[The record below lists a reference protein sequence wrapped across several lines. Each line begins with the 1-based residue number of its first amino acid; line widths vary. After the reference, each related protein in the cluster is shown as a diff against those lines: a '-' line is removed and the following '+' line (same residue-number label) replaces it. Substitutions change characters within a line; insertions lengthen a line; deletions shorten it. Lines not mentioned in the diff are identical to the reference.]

1 MIGDA
6 AATQR
11 ILPSCELCT
20 VLCHSKGVMEGEEK
34 ERVVRKR
41 KDSLKKMMRRKG
53 GRKRKTPLK
62 KGMTMRIED
71 LVEKGDEERG
81 REEISRRRWEEHEGK
96 E

>member
-41 KDSLKKMMRRKG
+41 KNSLKKMMRRKG
-53 GRKRKTPLK
+53 VRKRKNSFK
-62 KGMTMRIED
+62 KKRMRIEE
-71 LVEKGDEERG
+71 LHEKEDEEVGG

>member
-41 KDSLKKMMRRKG
+41 KNSFKK
-53 GRKRKTPLK
+53 KR
-62 KGMTMRIED
+62 MRIEE
-71 LVEKGDEERG
+71 LHEKEDEEVGG

>member
-41 KDSLKKMMRRKG
+41 KNSLKKRMRMRMRRKE
-53 GRKRKTPLK
+53 P
-62 KGMTMRIED
+62 M
-71 LVEKGDEERG
+71 DEEGG